1 MPRLSQ
7 EASLD
12 KLLAESRPESRFV
25 DLCVRFRRLT
35 LLSAAPIPDDTVLH
49 TAAGIEFKCR
59 TVNGVIACASTT
71 AGESAKL
78 EAGEVLTWAG
88 GIATLQTETVAE
100 FGRRWDR
107 LTKAWSADPVQS
119 ALVFDL
125 MESQVAI
132 VRIFQARWECFK
144 AGKRHPKHS
153 YFLVDDRAGGKS
165 LICLLLVL
173 AAKLDYPVHPD
184 GAEVVVWLISVN
196 HPASREL
203 AREIR
208 RWLPVEWYRLQEHPH
223 HILHLAHGGQIILM
237 STDVPDDLK
246 NGRNDLALLN
256 EGAKMSSEPYESGIA
271 RTKDRRGFWLI
282 PSNPPLRTKGAWISE
297 VAEKAEEAIATGE
310 RNPVE
315 FVACNSRLNISIDSE
330 SNADVRTVLQWISPA
345 RAAAD
350 AEGLIRPIGE
360 RLYRP
365 PFSVAAH
372 RKPFIEAEWAGR
384 DITRL
389 VTKQETGVEFDW
401 IVTTD
406 YQLRPGCVGT
416 LAKIFGSREQPF
428 FWILDDFWAEG
439 SEDDL
444 IDDMEEDARWVHAG
458 GTPRV
463 NSKNTLIVG
472 DCSGAT
478 QNFKHEKGK
487 DSFSVFQARGYR
499 IVPCNKPRRTGP
511 DAVAKNPPVD
521 RTLGRVH
528 TALKEGRLLF
538 DPAAEMTIRSM
549 KDCRFRKSI
558 TRIYAVGLEAHL
570 TDTVRYLVWWA
581 TPPRRPANFNR
592 GKIWSLKK

>member
-7 EASLD
+7 EAALD

-35 LLSAAPIPDDTVLH
+35 LASAGPIPDDTVLVSSS
-49 TAAGIEFKCR
+49 GVEFKCR

-78 EAGEVLTWAG
+78 QAGELLSWEG
-88 GIATLQTETVAE
+88 GIAELQTESVAE

-107 LTKAWSADPVQS
+107 LTRAWSPDPPET

-132 VRIFQARWECFK
+132 TRIFKARWECFK
-144 AGKRHPKHS
+144 AGKRHGKHT

-173 AAKLDYPVHPD
+173 AAKLDFPVHHD

-208 RWLPVEWYRLQEHPH
+208 RWLPSDWFRIQEHPH
-223 HILHLAHGGQIILM
+223 HVIHLAHGGQIIMM

-256 EGAKMSSEPYESGIA
+256 EGAKMSSEPYESGIP

-282 PSNPPLRTKGAWISE
+282 PSNPPLRTKGAWIAE
-297 VAEKAEEAIATGE
+297 VHEKYENAIATGE

-315 FVACNSRLNISIDSE
+315 FVPCNSKLNISIDSE
-330 SNADVRTVLQWISPA
+330 SNADVTTVLKWISPA

-350 AEGLIRPIGE
+350 AEGLIRPLGE
-360 RLYRP
+360 RLYSP
-365 PFSVAAH
+365 PFSIAAH
-372 RKPFIEAEWAGR
+372 RKKFVPEAWEAM

-416 LAKIFGSREQPF
+416 LAKIFGSRENPI
-428 FWILDDFWAEG
+428 FWILDDYWAEG

-444 IDDMEEDARWVHAG
+444 IDDMEEDRRFVEAG

-463 NSKNTLIVG
+463 NPKNTLVVG

-478 QNFKHEKGK
+478 QNYKHEKGK
-487 DSFSVFQARGYR
+487 DSFAPFAARGYK
-499 IVPCNKPRRTGP
+499 IVPCNRPRRSGP

-528 TALKEGRLLF
+528 TALREGRLLF
-538 DPAAEMTIRSM
+538 DPAAEQTILSM
-549 KDCRFRKSI
+549 KDCKFRKSI

-570 TDTVRYLVWWA
+570 SDCVRYLVWFS
-581 TPPRRPANFNR
+581 TPPRRPANFQRPRVIRR
-592 GKIWSLKK
+592 G